1 MSYLGDDG
9 VERLLRSYRAGL
21 GAREFSEADFERI
34 VDGVTRDAIIGD
46 MARGAVEGKI
56 HPSLEGGEV
65 IYLRPG
71 EEPPTDLFAN
81 GEGAT

>member
-21 GAREFSEADFERI
+21 GAREFSEQDFERI

-46 MARGAVEGKI
+46 MARG
-56 HPSLEGGEV
+56 
-65 IYLRPG
+65 R
-71 EEPPTDLFAN
+71 
-81 GEGAT
+81 

>member
-1 MSYLGDDG
+1 MSYLGDNG
-9 VERLLRSYRAGL
+9 VAKLLMSYRAGL
-21 GAREFSEADFERI
+21 GDREFSEEDFES
-34 VDGVTRDAIIGD
+34 VVGQVTADAIIGD

-56 HPSLEGGEV
+56 HPSLEGDHV

-81 GEGAT
+81 GN